1 MTGRSSGLL
10 TAARTQ
16 PLGHLTIETTMRYPR
31 ITEDLVEREAERV
44 FKGRE
49 GA

>member
-1 MTGRSSGLL
+1 MTGLSSGLL
-10 TAARTQ
+10 TAARSQ

-31 ITEDLVEREAERV
+31 ITEVVEREAERV